1 MACKVAFD
9 KEAFFIRLLE
19 QSGVTKGIGDDCVIL
34 GNVKNAYPRT
44 HKAQIQAGIQ
54 KTQFCKSQTPQPQ
67 IQHKS
72 HNALKSPHILL
83 KGKAPLVIGMDSFCE
98 GVHFL
103 QEWFSPYTLAY
114 KAFLV
119 NYSDI
124 VAMNATAAY
133 AMLSI
138 ALPRKWGKSEIRE
151 CVQGIS
157 DFCKKFNIFL
167 IGGDT
172 ISSQTLAFHI
182 TLFGFANKRTLF
194 RDRIPLDSVLYATC
208 DRYPSKTITQGL
220 KVLKNLLIND
230 KQRLTKINLKA
241 KGRFLK
247 PEIRAEFVQSCERF
261 LKGGLDISD
270 GILQEIKR
278 LCVLNQCGFKSAVP
292 LFAPKSRVLLQSG
305 EAYEMLLAISPK
317 DSLRFKRQAARH
329 RIKLLKLGSL
339 RKKRTILPK
348 NTLWH

>member
-9 KEAFFIRLLE
+9 KETFFIRLLE

-54 KTQFCKSQTPQPQ
+54 KTQFCKSQTPQLQ
-67 IQHKS
+67 IRHKS
-72 HNALKSPHILL
+72 HNALQSPHMLL

-103 QEWFSPYTLAY
+103 QEWFSPYTLAH

-119 NYSDI
+119 NYSDMI
-124 VAMNATAAY
+124 AMNATAAY

-138 ALPRKWGKSEIRE
+138 ALPRKWGKSEIKE

-157 DFCKKFNIFL
+157 DFCKN
-167 IGGDT
+167 
-172 ISSQTLAFHI
+172 I
-182 TLFGFANKRTLF
+182 TLFGFANKHTLF

-230 KQRLTKINLKA
+230 KQRLAKINLKA

-278 LCVLNQCGFKSAVP
+278 LCTLNQCGFKSAVP
-292 LFAPKSRVLLQSG
+292 LFAPKSRALLQSG

-317 DSLRFKRQAARH
+317 DMLRFKRQAARH

>member
-1 MACKVAFD
+1 MAYKAKFD
-9 KEAFFIRLLE
+9 REIFFIRSLQ

-34 GNVKNAYPRT
+34 GNVRDVYPRT
-44 HKAQIQAGIQ
+44 HKAQIQ
-54 KTQFCKSQTPQPQ
+54 KTQFQ
-67 IQHKS
+67 
-72 HNALKSPHILL
+72 HNALKSPHTLS
-83 KGKAPLVIGMDSFCE
+83 KDKTPLVIGMDSFCE

-124 VAMNATAAY
+124 IAMNATPAY

-138 ALPRKWGKSEIRE
+138 ALPREWGKSEIRQ

-157 DFCKKFNIFL
+157 DFCKKFKIFL

-172 ISSQTLAFHI
+172 ISSQTLEFHI
-182 TLFGFANKRTLF
+182 TFFGFANKHTLY
-194 RDRIPLDSVLYATC
+194 RDRISSNCVLYATC
-208 DRYPSKTITQGL
+208 DRYPSKIITQSI
-220 KVLKNLLIND
+220 KMLKNLLKHD
-230 KQRLTKINLKA
+230 RQKISKDSLKA

-247 PEIRAEFVQSCERF
+247 PQIRAEFVRGCERF
-261 LKGGLDISD
+261 LRGGLDISD

-278 LCVLNQCGFKSAVP
+278 LCTLNQCGFKSSVP
-292 LFAPKSRVLLQSG
+292 LFSISSKALLQSG
-305 EAYEMLLAISPK
+305 EVYEMLLAINPK
-317 DSLRFKRQAARH
+317 DTLRLKRQAARH
-329 RIKLLKLGSL
+329 RIKLLKLGSF
-339 RKKRTILPK
+339 RQKRTPLPK